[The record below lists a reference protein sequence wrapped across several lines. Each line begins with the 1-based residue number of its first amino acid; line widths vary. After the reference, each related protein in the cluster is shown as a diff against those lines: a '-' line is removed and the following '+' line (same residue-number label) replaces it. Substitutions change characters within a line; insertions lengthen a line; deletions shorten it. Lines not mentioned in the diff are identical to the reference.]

1 MGKFGSATKQSWK
14 KNMDTPVNKT
24 VLKNGV
30 RILTQKR
37 PHTRSVSMSVWVNIG
52 ARDENLAENGLS
64 HFIEHMIFKGTQRR
78 SAYQIAK
85 EFDAIGG
92 NTNAF
97 TTMENTCYHAKVMDT
112 HTEIMV
118 DILSDIFL
126 NSIFDPQE
134 IEKERPVVL
143 QEISMIEDSP
153 DEYVHLL
160 SGKNFWGDN
169 PLGRSILGNPKNI
182 IRFDADLIKNF
193 FKRLYQPE
201 RIVISVAG
209 NVEHAFIMDRV
220 GPTFESVPPQ
230 NTLAE
235 RMTPQSQSLV
245 DLNYRKL
252 EQVHLCL
259 GTSGL
264 SITDPRRYAYALLN
278 TILGGNMSSRLF
290 QEIREKRGL
299 AYTVYSFI
307 TSHVDTGMFGVYA
320 AVDPKRALET
330 TKLILKEI
338 TRLKNERVDPPE
350 LQGAIEY
357 TKGSLLLASENSD
370 NHMVRNAQNEIHF
383 SRDIPLQEVI
393 KQVESVTVEDIVDL
407 SRSLFE
413 QDKMVLTML
422 GSVRE
427 KKPFEDL
434 LHHDA

>member
-1 MGKFGSATKQSWK
+1 
-14 KNMDTPVNKT
+14 MDAPVDKT

-37 PHTRSVSMSVWVNIG
+37 AHTRSVSMSVWVNVG
-52 ARDENLAENGLS
+52 ARDENSAENGLS
-64 HFIEHMIFKGTQRR
+64 HFIEHMIFKGTLRR

-92 NTNAF
+92 NSNAF

-126 NSIFDPQE
+126 NSVFDPQE

-160 SGKNFWGDN
+160 SGKNFWGDH
-169 PLGRSILGNPKNI
+169 PLGRSILGSPKNI
-182 IRFDADLIKNF
+182 IRFDADVIKNF

-220 GPTFESVPPQ
+220 GPIFESVPPQ

-235 RMTPQSQSLV
+235 RITPQSQSLV

-259 GTSGL
+259 GTTGL

-307 TSHVDTGMFGVYA
+307 TSHVDTGMFGVYS

-338 TRLKNERVDPPE
+338 TRLKNERVDSAE

-357 TKGSLLLASENSD
+357 AKGSLLLASENSD

-383 SRDIPLQEVI
+383 NRDIPLQEVI
-393 KQVESVTVEDIVDL
+393 EQLESVTVDDIVEL

-413 QDKMVLTML
+413 QNKMVLTLL
-422 GSVRE
+422 GSVKE

-434 LHHDA
+434 LHPDA

>member
-1 MGKFGSATKQSWK
+1 MGKFGLAIKRSWK
-14 KNMDTPVNKT
+14 RNMDAPVNKT

-37 PHTRSVSMSVWVNIG
+37 PHTCSVSMSVWVNIG

-64 HFIEHMIFKGTQRR
+64 HFIEHMIFKGTHRR

-126 NSIFDPQE
+126 NSVFDPQE
-134 IEKERPVVL
+134 IEKERPVIL
-143 QEISMIEDSP
+143 QEISMVEDSP
-153 DEYVHLL
+153 EEYLYLL

-169 PLGRSILGNPKNI
+169 PLGRSILGSPKNI

-201 RIVISVAG
+201 RIVISAAG
-209 NVEHAFIMDRV
+209 NVEHSFILDRV
-220 GPTFESVPPQ
+220 GPTFESIPPQ

-235 RMTPQSQSLV
+235 RLTPQSQSLV

-259 GTSGL
+259 GTKGL

-307 TSHVDTGMFGVYA
+307 TSHVDTGMFGVYS
-320 AVDPKRALET
+320 AVDPKQALKT
-330 TKLILKEI
+330 TKLILSEI
-338 TRLKNERVDPPE
+338 ARLKNERVDSAE

-383 SRDIPLQEVI
+383 NCDIPLQEVI
-393 KQVESVTVEDIVDL
+393 EQVESVTVDDIVEL

-413 QDKMVLTML
+413 QNNMALTLL
-422 GSVRE
+422 GSVKE
-427 KKPFEDL
+427 KKLFEDL
-434 LHHDA
+434 LRHDA